1 MTSSSKHVRRLIL
14 GTAGHI
20 DHGKTSLVKRL
31 TGTWTDTLP
40 EERERGM
47 TIDVG
52 YAEFALPDGTEIG
65 LLDVPGHER
74 LVRTMV
80 AAATAMDLALLVVAA
95 DDGPMPQTREHV
107 EILDVLGVERLVV
120 ALTKTDLA
128 DEETLFIAE
137 EEIREMLEPTGMAGA
152 QIVRVSSE
160 TGDGFDALHA
170 ALQATIPPPRGH
182 IEDPHVFR
190 MPVLRRFLVPG
201 RGAVLTGIPVH
212 GSIAIGDR
220 VDVLPQGWTG
230 KVRGIQVHHRDAEHA
245 SRGHRA
251 ALALSDVQV
260 DKVKRGMVIA
270 AAGVLRPVQRL
281 AGEVRILGGVRKP
294 LAHGDRVRLHIG
306 ADQAVVRVHLPG
318 RKPIPAGGTDVVE
331 LESTTPLVAAPG
343 DKIVLRAENASATL
357 GGGFVIEVLDARLK
371 RRQGLVDALRERGRH
386 IDDPTALV
394 RGCLLASGERGIT
407 LEDIVAKTA
416 LRPDVLPELVGALAE
431 AREALPVG
439 RSGRWILQPAFD
451 RVTRRIDE
459 AVQKLHE
466 KDVAVPELSLAA
478 VRAAAGRMEPVV
490 VEEAIGHL
498 VSKGRLVKTAS
509 GGVHHKDHSS
519 ELPAKDRDRCER
531 VSALL
536 ARCAGRPPAIDDIEA
551 EAGLS
556 TPETLRALKLLES
569 RGRAFK
575 TETHWFDGPFVD
587 AAKNRLRAFAAEHG
601 GFKPADVREMLDTT
615 RKWLIPFLEAL
626 DKSGFSR
633 RVGDKRV
640 VRDS

>member
-1 MTSSSKHVRRLIL
+1 MSTSTHVRRLIL

-52 YAEFALPDGTEIG
+52 YAEFTLEDGTEIG

-120 ALTKTDLA
+120 ALTKCDLA

-137 EEIREMLEPTGMAGA
+137 EEIRELLAPTGMADA
-152 QIVRVSSE
+152 PIVRVSSE
-160 TGDGFDALHA
+160 TGDGFDALHE
-170 ALQATIPPPRGH
+170 ALKATIPPPRGDL
-182 IEDPHVFR
+182 EDPFVFR

-201 RGAVLTGIPVH
+201 RGAVLTGIPVT
-212 GSIAIGDR
+212 GSIAVGDR
-220 VDVLPQGWTG
+220 VEVLPQGWTG
-230 KVRGIQVHHRDAEHA
+230 RIRAVQVHHRDADVA

-270 AAGVLRPVQRL
+270 TAGSIEPVKRVAA
-281 AGEVRILGGVRKP
+281 EVRILEGVRKP
-294 LAHGDRVRLHIG
+294 LAHGDRVRLHLG
-306 ADQAVVRVHLPG
+306 AGQTVARVHLPG
-318 RKPIPAGGTDVVE
+318 RKPVLPGGTDVVE
-331 LESTTPLVAAPG
+331 LESGEPLVAAPG
-343 DKIVLRAENASATL
+343 DKLVLRAENASATL
-357 GGGFVIEVLDARLK
+357 GGGFVIEVLASRLK
-371 RRQGLVDALRERGRH
+371 RRQGIVDALRERARH
-386 IDDPTALV
+386 LEDPSALV
-394 RGCLLASGERGIT
+394 RGCLQAAGDRGTT
-407 LEDIVAKTA
+407 LDQVAAHTA
-416 LRPDVLPELVGALAE
+416 LRGDVVPGLLEELQA
-431 AREALPVG
+431 AREAVPIG
-439 RSGRWILQPAFD
+439 RSGRWIMRSAFEE
-451 RVTRRIDE
+451 VTRRIDG

-478 VRAAAGRMEPVV
+478 VRATAGRMEPAV
-490 VEEAIGHL
+490 VEEGIAHL
-498 VSKGRLVKTAS
+498 VAKGRLVKTPS

-519 ELPAKDRDRCER
+519 ELPAKDKERCER

-536 ARCAGRPPAIDDIEA
+536 AQGAGRPPAIEDLEA

-556 TPETLRALKLLES
+556 TPEALRALKLLEA

-587 AAKNRLRAFAAEHG
+587 AAKERIRAFAAEHG
-601 GFKPADVREMLDTT
+601 GFKPADVRDMLDTT

-640 VRDS
+640 VRDP